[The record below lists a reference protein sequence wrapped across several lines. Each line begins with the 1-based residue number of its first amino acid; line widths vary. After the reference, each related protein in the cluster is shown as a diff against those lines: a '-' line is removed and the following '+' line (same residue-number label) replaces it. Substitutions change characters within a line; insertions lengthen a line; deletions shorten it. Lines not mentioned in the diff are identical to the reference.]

1 MAGGIGAAR
10 LLFYGMSDN
19 GNSINSVGASFFDGV
34 LLGVLKAMNDQYPI
48 TLKLVLSCAIS
59 DEIALEMLNESVI
72 AVMTLDTFRDRAM
85 EGLRKMTIDDLR
97 EQIRNQ
103 FERGV

>member
-1 MAGGIGAAR
+1 
-10 LLFYGMSDN
+10 
-19 GNSINSVGASFFDGV
+19 
-34 LLGVLKAMNDQYPI
+34 
-48 TLKLVLSCAIS
+48 
-59 DEIALEMLNESVI
+59 MLNESVI